1 MSIAPQLR
9 NLNIDLPACPQ
20 TLVKLS
26 LLMAD
31 ENASIDQISELI
43 ETDMALSAAV
53 VRTVNSALFGLLK
66 RVESVHDGIRY
77 LGMAQVAALTYEI
90 GLRGAFPPS
99 PLLQSIW
106 DRAGVRG
113 LAMGRIARQL
123 DMDPWHAHTLGL
135 FAESGRAVLF
145 AYDRQRY
152 TSLGAEQEDEALL
165 CAAEIEAFGVS
176 HSALGAALCQAWGLS
191 KDISDGVRARPHA
204 PSQWAQERPAVQ
216 RLLAIGAAVDGLLLN
231 PLTIDDPTAV
241 WTELQP
247 IAEQVGLH
255 FQSFQLAAS
264 RVADRLNIPQDNGIN
279 SSTY

>member
-9 NLNIDLPACPQ
+9 NLNIDLPACPN

-31 ENASIDQISELI
+31 EDASIDQMAALI
-43 ETDMALSAAV
+43 ETDMALSAAI

-77 LGMAQVAALTYEI
+77 LGMAQVAGLTYEI

-99 PLLQSIW
+99 PLLQNIW

-113 LAMGRIARQL
+113 LAMGRIARQMDL
-123 DMDPWHAHTLGL
+123 DPWHAHTLGL
-135 FAESGRAVLF
+135 FAESGRAVLI

-152 TSLGAEQEDEALL
+152 ANLTAEQDEALL

-204 PSQWAQERPAVQ
+204 PSQWASERPGVQ
-216 RLLAIGAAVDGLLLN
+216 KLLAIGAAVDALLLN
-231 PLTIDDPTAV
+231 PLTMDNPSEV
-241 WTELQP
+241 WTDLRP
-247 IAEQVGLH
+247 IIDQVGLN
-255 FQSFQLAAS
+255 FQAFQMATS
-264 RVADRLNIPQDNGIN
+264 RVVDRLNLPQDSAIGH
-279 SSTY
+279 

>member
-1 MSIAPQLR
+1 MSISPQLR
-9 NLNIDLPACPQ
+9 NLNIDLPACPS

-31 ENASIDQISELI
+31 ENSSTDQLAALI
-43 ETDMALSAAV
+43 ETDMALSSAV

-66 RVESVHDGIRY
+66 RVETVHEGIRY
-77 LGMAQVAALTYEI
+77 LGMAQVAGLTYEI

-123 DMDPWHAHTLGL
+123 DVDPWQAHTAGL
-135 FAESGRAVLF
+135 FAESGRAVLY

-152 TSLGAEQEDEALL
+152 AALEVDPADESML

-176 HSALGAALCQAWGLS
+176 HSALGGALCQSWGLS
-191 KDISDGVRARPHA
+191 REVTDSVRARPNA
-204 PSQWAQERPAVQ
+204 PTQWAQERPAVQ
-216 RLLAIGAAVDGLLLN
+216 KLLTIGSAVDALLLN
-231 PLTIDDPTAV
+231 PVRSDDPAAV
-241 WTELQP
+241 WAELEP
-247 IAEQVGLH
+247 VSHQVGLH
-255 FQSFQLAAS
+255 FQAFQLATM
-264 RVADRLNIPQDNGIN
+264 RVCERLNIPQGEG
-279 SSTY
+279 

>member
-9 NLNIDLPACPQ
+9 NLNIDLPACPS

-31 ENASIDQISELI
+31 ENCSTDQLASLI
-43 ETDMALSAAV
+43 ETDMALSSAV

-66 RVESVHDGIRY
+66 RVETVHEGIRY
-77 LGMAQVAALTYEI
+77 LGMAQVAGLTYEI

-99 PLLQSIW
+99 PLLQNIW
-106 DRAGVRG
+106 DRAGIRG

-123 DMDPWHAHTLGL
+123 DVDPWLSHTAGL

-152 TSLGAEQEDEALL
+152 AALDTDGSDEALL

-176 HSALGAALCQAWGLS
+176 HSALGAALCQSWGLS
-191 KDISDGVRARPHA
+191 REVSDSVRAPPNSA
-204 PSQWAQERPAVQ
+204 TQWTQERPAVQ
-216 RLLAIGAAVDGLLLN
+216 KLLTIGAAVDKLLLN
-231 PLTIDDPTAV
+231 PLGNTDPQAV
-241 WTELQP
+241 WSELEP
-247 IAEQVGLH
+247 VAHQVGLH
-255 FQSFQLAAS
+255 FQAFQLATM
-264 RVADRLNIPQDNGIN
+264 RVCERLNIPQSEG
-279 SSTY
+279 

>member
-1 MSIAPQLR
+1 MSISPQLR
-9 NLNIDLPACPQ
+9 NLNIDLPACPS

-31 ENASIDQISELI
+31 ENCSTDQLASLI
-43 ETDMALSAAV
+43 ETDMALSSAV

-66 RVESVHDGIRY
+66 RVETVHEGIRY
-77 LGMAQVAALTYEI
+77 LGMAQVAGLTYEI

-123 DMDPWHAHTLGL
+123 DVDPWLAHTAGL
-135 FAESGRAVLF
+135 FAESGRAVLY

-152 TSLGAEQEDEALL
+152 AALEVDPTDESLL

-176 HSALGAALCQAWGLS
+176 HSALGGALCQSWGLS
-191 KDISDGVRARPHA
+191 REVSDSVRTRPNS
-204 PSQWAQERPAVQ
+204 PSQWTQERPPVQ
-216 RLLAIGAAVDGLLLN
+216 KLLTIGAAVDALLLN
-231 PLTIDDPTAV
+231 PVRSGDPDGV
-241 WTELQP
+241 WAELEP
-247 IAEQVGLH
+247 VAHQVGLH
-255 FQSFQLAAS
+255 FQAFQLATM
-264 RVADRLNIPQDNGIN
+264 RVCERLNIPAQEG
-279 SSTY
+279 

>member
-1 MSIAPQLR
+1 MSISPQLR
-9 NLNIDLPACPQ
+9 NLNIDLPACPS

-31 ENASIDQISELI
+31 ENSSTDQLAALI
-43 ETDMALSAAV
+43 ETDMALSSAV

-66 RVESVHDGIRY
+66 RVETVHEGIRY
-77 LGMAQVAALTYEI
+77 LGMAQVAGLTYEI

-123 DMDPWHAHTLGL
+123 DVDPWQAHTAGL
-135 FAESGRAVLF
+135 FAESGRAVLY

-152 TSLGAEQEDEALL
+152 ATLEVDPADESML

-176 HSALGAALCQAWGLS
+176 HSALGGALCQSWGLS
-191 KDISDGVRARPHA
+191 REVTDSVRARPNT

-216 RLLAIGAAVDGLLLN
+216 KLLTIGAAVDALLLN
-231 PLTIDDPTAV
+231 PVRSGDPEGV
-241 WTELQP
+241 WAELEP
-247 IAEQVGLH
+247 VSHQVGLH
-255 FQSFQLAAS
+255 FQAFQLATM
-264 RVADRLNIPQDNGIN
+264 RVCERLNIGQNEV
-279 SSTY
+279 

>member
-9 NLNIDLPACPQ
+9 NLNIDLPACPS

-31 ENASIDQISELI
+31 ENCSTDQLASLI
-43 ETDMALSAAV
+43 ETDMALSSAV

-66 RVESVHDGIRY
+66 RVETVHEGIRY
-77 LGMAQVAALTYEI
+77 LGMAQVAGRTYEI

-99 PLLQSIW
+99 PLLQNIW
-106 DRAGVRG
+106 DRAGIRG

-123 DMDPWHAHTLGL
+123 DVDPWLSHTAGL

-152 TSLGAEQEDEALL
+152 AALDTDGSDEALL

-176 HSALGAALCQAWGLS
+176 HSALGAALCQSWGLS
-191 KDISDGVRARPHA
+191 REVSDSVRARPNSA
-204 PSQWAQERPAVQ
+204 TQWTQERPAVQ
-216 RLLAIGAAVDGLLLN
+216 KLLTIGAAVDKLLLN
-231 PLTIDDPTAV
+231 PLGNTDPQAV
-241 WTELQP
+241 WSELEP
-247 IAEQVGLH
+247 VAHQVGLH
-255 FQSFQLAAS
+255 FQAFQLATM
-264 RVADRLNIPQDNGIN
+264 RVCERLNIPQSEG
-279 SSTY
+279 

>member
-9 NLNIDLPACPQ
+9 NLNIDLPACPS

-31 ENASIDQISELI
+31 ENCSTDQLASVI
-43 ETDMALSAAV
+43 ENDMALSSAV

-66 RVESVHDGIRY
+66 RVETVHEGIRY
-77 LGMAQVAALTYEI
+77 LGMAQVAGLTYEI

-123 DMDPWHAHTLGL
+123 DVDPWQAHTAGL

-152 TSLGAEQEDEALL
+152 AALDTDASDEGLL

-176 HSALGAALCQAWGLS
+176 HSQLGAALCQSWGLS
-191 KDISDGVRARPHA
+191 REVSDNVRARPNSA
-204 PSQWAQERPAVQ
+204 TQWAQERPAVQ
-216 RLLAIGAAVDGLLLN
+216 KLLTIGAAVDRLLLN
-231 PLTIDDPTAV
+231 PIGTSDPQSV
-241 WTELQP
+241 WAELEP
-247 IAEQVGLH
+247 VSHQVGLH
-255 FQSFQLAAS
+255 FQAFQLATM
-264 RVADRLNIPQDNGIN
+264 RVCERLNLSQGAV
-279 SSTY
+279 

>member
-1 MSIAPQLR
+1 MSISPQLR
-9 NLNIDLPACPQ
+9 NLNIDLPACPS

-31 ENASIDQISELI
+31 ENSSTDQLAALI
-43 ETDMALSAAV
+43 ETDMALSSAV

-66 RVESVHDGIRY
+66 RVETVHEGIRY
-77 LGMAQVAALTYEI
+77 LGMAQVAGLTYEI

-123 DMDPWHAHTLGL
+123 DVDPWQAHTTGL
-135 FAESGRAVLF
+135 FAETGRAVLY

-152 TSLGAEQEDEALL
+152 AALEVDPTDEAML

-176 HSALGAALCQAWGLS
+176 HSALGGALCQSWGLS
-191 KDISDGVRARPHA
+191 REVTDSVRARPNS
-204 PSQWAQERPAVQ
+204 PTQWAQERPAVQ
-216 RLLAIGAAVDGLLLN
+216 KLLTIGAAVDALLLN
-231 PLTIDDPTAV
+231 PVRSGDPAGV
-241 WTELQP
+241 WTELEP
-247 IAEQVGLH
+247 VSHQVGLH
-255 FQSFQLAAS
+255 FQAFQLATM
-264 RVADRLNIPQDNGIN
+264 RVCERLNIPHNEG
-279 SSTY
+279 

>member
-9 NLNIDLPACPQ
+9 NLNIDLPACPS

-31 ENASIDQISELI
+31 ENCSTDQLASLI
-43 ETDMALSAAV
+43 ETDMALSSAV

-66 RVESVHDGIRY
+66 RVETVHEGIRY
-77 LGMAQVAALTYEI
+77 LGMAQVAGLTYEI

-99 PLLQSIW
+99 PLLQNIW
-106 DRAGVRG
+106 DRAGIRG

-123 DMDPWHAHTLGL
+123 DVDPWLSHTAGL

-152 TSLGAEQEDEALL
+152 ASLDTDGSDEALL

-176 HSALGAALCQAWGLS
+176 HSALGAALCQSWGLS
-191 KDISDGVRARPHA
+191 REVSDSVRARPNSA
-204 PSQWAQERPAVQ
+204 TQWTQERPAVQ
-216 RLLAIGAAVDGLLLN
+216 KLLTIGAAVDKLLLN
-231 PLTIDDPTAV
+231 PLGSTDPQAV
-241 WTELQP
+241 WAELEP
-247 IAEQVGLH
+247 VAHQVGLH
-255 FQSFQLAAS
+255 FQAFQLATM
-264 RVADRLNIPQDNGIN
+264 RVCERLNIPQSEG
-279 SSTY
+279 

>member
-9 NLNIDLPACPQ
+9 NLNIDLPACPS

-31 ENASIDQISELI
+31 EHCSTDQLAALI
-43 ETDMALSAAV
+43 ETDMALSSAV

-66 RVESVHDGIRY
+66 RVETVHEGIRY
-77 LGMAQVAALTYEI
+77 LGMAQVAGLTYEI

-99 PLLQSIW
+99 PLLQTIW

-123 DMDPWHAHTLGL
+123 DVDPWQAHTAGL
-135 FAESGRAVLF
+135 FAESGRAVLY

-152 TSLGAEQEDEALL
+152 TSLDTDASDEALL

-176 HSALGAALCQAWGLS
+176 HSALGAALCQSWGLS
-191 KDISDGVRARPHA
+191 REVSDSVRARPNS
-204 PSQWAQERPAVQ
+204 PSQWGQERPAVQ
-216 RLLAIGAAVDGLLLN
+216 KLLTIGAAVDSLLLN
-231 PLTIDDPTAV
+231 PARAADPQAV
-241 WTELQP
+241 WAELEP
-247 IAEQVGLH
+247 VAHQVGLH
-255 FQSFQLAAS
+255 FQAFQLATM
-264 RVADRLNIPQDNGIN
+264 RVCERLNIPQSEG
-279 SSTY
+279 